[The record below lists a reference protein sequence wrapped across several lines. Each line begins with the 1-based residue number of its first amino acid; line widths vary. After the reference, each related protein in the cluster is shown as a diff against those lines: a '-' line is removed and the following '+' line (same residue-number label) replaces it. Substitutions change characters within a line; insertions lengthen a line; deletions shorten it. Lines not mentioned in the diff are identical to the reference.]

1 MRLFLL
7 YNIVTLERTRLK
19 MKAKEVLQKLN
30 ITRPTLTK
38 YVKEGWVKVDSKVN
52 GQYYYNEDSVNALLN
67 NKKEVKNNIELEQNK
82 TNELLSCLDNI
93 IKIFD
98 ILGCYNQLPPEALSR
113 LNESK
118 KLLKTIKKD

>member
-1 MRLFLL
+1 
-7 YNIVTLERTRLK
+7 